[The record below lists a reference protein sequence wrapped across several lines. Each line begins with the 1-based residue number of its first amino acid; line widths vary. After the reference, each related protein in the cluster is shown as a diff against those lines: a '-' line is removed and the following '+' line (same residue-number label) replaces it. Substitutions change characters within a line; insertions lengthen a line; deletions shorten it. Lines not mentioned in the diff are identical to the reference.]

1 MPQAPRIVETHSA
14 VVVMFGDRAYK
25 VKKPVNLG
33 FLDFSTRAARE
44 AAVHREVGLNRR
56 LAPDVYLGV
65 ADVTGPD
72 GEVCDHLVVMRRMP
86 DDRRLSTL
94 VRAGT
99 ATVDDV
105 REIARVVA
113 AFHAG
118 AVRNDEIDA
127 SGAPDV
133 VREKLERDL
142 LDLAGFA
149 GRYLDAACLEEA
161 GRRARGYLAG
171 RRALLEQR
179 VRSGWIC
186 DGHGDLLAD
195 DVFCLPD
202 GPRILDCIEFDDRLR
217 YGDVLSD
224 VAFLAMDLTRLG
236 AGELA
241 DQFLRSYA
249 EFSGEHHPA
258 SLVDYYIAFR
268 ALIRAKVACVRADQ
282 GDAGAADDARAL
294 LELACDRLRRA
305 RVALVLIGGPPG
317 TGKSTLAGAIG
328 DELAWAT
335 LRSDVVRK
343 ELAGLAPADRAA
355 AGVRQGL
362 YADAMSDA
370 TYDEL
375 LRPRAVFSPW
385 ASPSCSTRRGP
396 VPRTAP
402 PRSPSHARPRA
413 ISWSCAAT
421 RRPRSRSSGSRRGSN
436 GEWMLPTRRST
447 SRAPCVPISS
457 RGRRPSRS
465 PRTPRRWTRWRGRS
479 RLSGP
484 DGAVPLIARADLFDE
499 GLVPFRGFD
508 RGTEANEAPAEGQR
522 DDREPTPTQR
532 QPRDDVAEPVQSEEH
547 ARRRDC
553 GRDRHGTPGEHGP
566 NRRRPTAPEQQGAR
580 GIGRRGAGAV
590 PAREGVAGGRL
601 RSRAPG
607 RVRSTPSLTSWVT
620 SDWPPITMRRNNGA
634 LRALRYLTATNAMT
648 IPTPNTTHPTPRFVI
663 TRSTSLEK
671 VVACVSAQ
679 RAIERSTRTMPLP
692 DRIW

>member
-1 MPQAPRIVETHSA
+1 
-14 VVVMFGDRAYK
+14 
-25 VKKPVNLG
+25 
-33 FLDFSTRAARE
+33 
-44 AAVHREVGLNRR
+44 
-56 LAPDVYLGV
+56 
-65 ADVTGPD
+65 
-72 GEVCDHLVVMRRMP
+72 
-86 DDRRLSTL
+86 L

-142 LDLAGFA
+142 LDLAAFA

-282 GDAGAADDARAL
+282 GDGGAADDARAL
-294 LELACDRLRRA
+294 LELACDRLCRA

-375 LRPRAVFSPW
+375 LRRARGLLAMGESVVLDASW
-385 ASPSCSTRRGP
+385 TRAAHRAAAVAVARETESDLVELRCDASPTVAELRIAARLERG
-396 VPRTAP
+396 VDA
-402 PRSPSHARPRA
+402 SD
-413 ISWSCAAT
+413 AT
-421 RRPRSRSSGSRRGSN
+421 
-436 GEWMLPTRRST
+436 
-447 SRAPCVPISS
+447 I
-457 RGRRPSRS
+457 
-465 PRTPRRWTRWRGRS
+465 
-479 RLSGP
+479 
-484 DGAVPLIARADLFDE
+484 
-499 GLVPFRGFD
+499 
-508 RGTEANEAPAEGQR
+508 
-522 DDREPTPTQR
+522 
-532 QPRDDVAEPVQSEEH
+532 DVA
-547 ARRRDC
+547 
-553 GRDRHGTPGEHGP
+553 
-566 NRRRPTAPEQQGAR
+566 
-580 GIGRRGAGAV
+580 
-590 PAREGVAGGRL
+590 
-601 RSRAPG
+601 
-607 RVRSTPSLTSWVT
+607 
-620 SDWPPITMRRNNGA
+620 
-634 LRALRYLTATNAMT
+634 RALRSDFEPWPSAVAISTDASEADTLARALA
-648 IPTPNTTHPTPRFVI
+648 VI
-663 TRSTSLEK
+663 G
-671 VVACVSAQ
+671 A
-679 RAIERSTRTMPLP
+679 
-692 DRIW
+692 